1 LQISDINGRL
11 LESYQFDVGDHEVQW
26 DASDYASG
34 IYFVLLSNGSKRQI
48 QKMTLIK

>member
-26 DASDYASG
+26 NAAEYASG
-34 IYFVLLSNGSKRQI
+34 IYFVSLSNGSKSHI